1 MQKTWFVSDCHF
13 GHQNIMKFH
22 DRVFKIVKDKKI
34 PIKDEHISVH
44 DNALIELWNETIARQ
59 DIVYILGDFSFHNK
73 QDTKKI
79 LDKLHGQKHLIIGNH
94 DSSASKLEPMFK
106 SVSHIKDVVFKKST
120 YDFLEEDFHVI
131 MCHYPMLS
139 WQSRNY
145 GSVNVHGHC
154 HGFLDSLNNDSG
166 ELRVDIGVD
175 GELAKNNNFIISL
188 EKLYEHFRNIAKDKS
203 LHKYVKDRIAEAK
216 TIAA

>member
-1 MQKTWFVSDCHF
+1 
-13 GHQNIMKFH
+13 
-22 DRVFKIVKDKKI
+22 
-34 PIKDEHISVH
+34 
-44 DNALIELWNETIARQ
+44 
-59 DIVYILGDFSFHNK
+59 
-73 QDTKKI
+73 
-79 LDKLHGQKHLIIGNH
+79 
-94 DSSASKLEPMFK
+94 
-106 SVSHIKDVVFKKST
+106 
-120 YDFLEEDFHVI
+120 